1 MATVYR
7 KTDKGQAEIETRAH
21 RLVPRLRTALILVD
35 GKRSGD
41 DLAGLI
47 ANEPAQTLQTLLEQG
62 FIEAFEVA
70 PSRSAAP
77 ARPPV
82 ETPPAEAAPPAGDP
96 KAFERRKREA
106 VRFLTE
112 QVGPMAEAIGIRI
125 EKTSDW
131 TQLLPALQL
140 GQQILTNTRGA
151 GVAGE
156 FGRLFIDTPV

>member
-1 MATVYR
+1 MATIYR

-62 FIEAFEVA
+62 FIEALEVA
-70 PSRSAAP
+70 PSRSSVSASKPAP
-77 ARPPV
+77 ADA
-82 ETPPAEAAPPAGDP
+82 PAEARAGDP
-96 KAFERRKREA
+96 RAFERRKRDA

-112 QVGPMAEAIGIRI
+112 QIGPMAEAIGIRI
-125 EKTSDW
+125 EKTTDW
-131 TQLLPALQL
+131 SQLLPALHI

-156 FGRLFIDTPV
+156 FGRLYIDAPL

>member
-7 KTDKGQAEIETRAH
+7 KTDKGQSEIETRAH

-70 PSRSAAP
+70 PARSASAP
-77 ARPPV
+77 KP
-82 ETPPAEAAPPAGDP
+82 PPAEAPPAVDL
-96 KAFERRKREA
+96 KALERRKREA
-106 VRFLTE
+106 VRFLNE
-112 QVGPMAEAIGIRI
+112 QIGPMAEAVSIRI

-131 TQLLPALQL
+131 AQLLPALQL
-140 GQQILTNTRGA
+140 AQHILGNERGA

-156 FGRLFIDTPV
+156 FTRLFIDNPI

>member
-1 MATVYR
+1 MATIYR

-70 PSRSAAP
+70 PSRSSAAP
-77 ARPPV
+77 KP
-82 ETPPAEAAPPAGDP
+82 PPAEAPAEAPAAGDP
-96 KAFERRKREA
+96 RAFERRKRDA

-156 FGRLFIDTPV
+156 FGRLYIDTPL

>member
-35 GKRSGD
+35 GKRTGD
-41 DLAGLI
+41 ELAGLI

-70 PSRSAAP
+70 APRAAAKAAP
-77 ARPPV
+77 APAVAEPP
-82 ETPPAEAAPPAGDP
+82 EAAPAGD
-96 KAFERRKREA
+96 ARALERRKRDA
-106 VRFLTE
+106 VRFLTD
-112 QVGPMAEAIGIRI
+112 QVGPMAEAIGMRI

-131 TQLLPALQL
+131 PQLLVALQV
-140 GQQILTNTRGA
+140 GQQILQNTRGA
-151 GVAGE
+151 GAAAE
-156 FGRLFIDTPV
+156 FARAYIDNPP